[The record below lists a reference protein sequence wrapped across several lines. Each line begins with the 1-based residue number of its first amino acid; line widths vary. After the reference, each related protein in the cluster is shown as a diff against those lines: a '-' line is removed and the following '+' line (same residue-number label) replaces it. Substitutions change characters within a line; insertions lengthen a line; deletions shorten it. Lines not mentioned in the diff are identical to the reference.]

1 MTHRVGEKGQVVI
14 PKDLRD
20 RLGIGCDV
28 LFSSDEDSARVIPL
42 RPESTLRG
50 RFQGSGM
57 TGRLETDRRH
67 EPR

>member
-1 MTHRVGEKGQVVI
+1 MIHRVGEKGQVVI

-20 RLGIGCDV
+20 RFGIGCDV
-28 LFSSDEDSARVIPL
+28 VFSSDEDSVRVIPL
-42 RPESTLRG
+42 RPRSTLRG

-57 TGRLETDRRH
+57 TGRLEADRRH